1 MYYDIHKILTYN
13 ALLNILVGE
22 RGVGKTFST
31 SQFVTNEFIK
41 KKHEFV
47 YVRRYKTE
55 ISKST
60 KKFFEALIVEDKFP
74 NNKLEVKGNTFFI
87 DDNPCGYSI
96 ALTTAQAQKSVNFSR
111 VKYIIFDEFILENSS
126 SHYLKNEVEVF
137 LGLIETIARTR
148 DVKVFMLGNAVTPYN
163 PYFLF
168 FNITMPY
175 NNDIKTFKNGL
186 ILVQYMKNEEYRNF
200 KRETKFG
207 KLISGTEYEE
217 YAINNSFRLEKE
229 NFISHKSGCSK
240 FSFSLKYKDNI
251 LGVWLDFKNG
261 KVYVSQD
268 HLDNGNIFA
277 CTNDDHTP
285 NTMLL
290 SVAKQYKGFK
300 ILINNYKLGNV
311 YFENHKIKN
320 LCNEII
326 RLLLIR

>member
-31 SQFVTNEFIK
+31 SEFVTNEFIK

-60 KKFFEALIVEDKFP
+60 KKFFDALIVEDKFP

-87 DDNPCGYSI
+87 DDNLCGYSI
-96 ALTTAQAQKSVNFSR
+96 ALTAAQAQKSVNFSR

-229 NFISHKSGCSK
+229 NFIAHKSGCSK

-261 KVYVSQD
+261 KVYVSND

-277 CTNDDHTP
+277 CTNEDHTP

>member
-13 ALLNILVGE
+13 ALLNILIGE

-31 SQFVTNEFIK
+31 SMFVTNEFIK

-168 FNITMPY
+168 FNISMPY

-261 KVYVSQD
+261 RVYVSND

-277 CTNDDHTP
+277 CTNEDHTP

>member
-31 SQFVTNEFIK
+31 SAFVTNEFIK

-168 FNITMPY
+168 FNISMPY

-229 NFISHKSGCSK
+229 NFISHKSGSSK

-261 KVYVSQD
+261 RVYISND

-277 CTNDDHTP
+277 CTNEDHTP